1 LPKIR
6 DWRAFTEGTVLE
18 TISLQS
24 LTEQLRIPAVKVN
37 PWTPQRLAN
46 GDLGIWVGANIAACG
61 GYFALAFVVSRF
73 FAAYGLFP
81 APIWL
86 PASAAVVAAMIGEWR
101 MFPGIFMGSF
111 LCNAL
116 LFAPPLY
123 ITTIIS
129 VTNALGPVLSA
140 VVLRSLRPE
149 KGLFTS
155 FSGVISFFG
164 CITLL
169 SPAIS
174 ATGGAIAISIGQLF
188 DLGAFYSLW
197 IGWWLTDSGGT
208 LYLAPAL
215 ILWLGLEKESEAH
228 TRFVKR
234 HFDRQDLAVWALVAV
249 GSILLFLM
257 PPLRGSYI
265 RSAFPFLLV
274 VPVSWIALRMSLR
287 AAYTLVTLVSIIAAT
302 GTVVGVGPFQDLAL
316 ANPLQLV
323 GTLVVLLAMN
333 VLTIVALV
341 SERHEAAMAN
351 INKTRFLA
359 DASHELRTP
368 LNVIFGASSMMEDRS
383 LGSVPSKEYS
393 NYVRMIQQ
401 SSEYLL
407 QLIDDLTQISKIE
420 AGRFDLHEEK
430 VDLAPVVKTV
440 VDPIG
445 IQARAK
451 GITLSMDVPSLIV
464 TADPRALRQILLN
477 LLTNAIKFTPE
488 GGRVGVIA
496 RVEQDG
502 ALAVIVT
509 DNGMG
514 IPPEALEK
522 VFDPFE
528 RAHGEQQRSI
538 EGTGLGLSIVRRL
551 VTMHGG
557 TIVLKSEVGKG
568 TMATVTLPAS
578 RILHKPEEPARPLGV
593 SFGA

>member
-1 LPKIR
+1 MKISV
-6 DWRAFTEGTVLE
+6 WRAFIYERVVGV
-18 TISLQS
+18 IALQS
-24 LTEQLRIPAVKVN
+24 LTEQLRLPAGKLN
-37 PWTPQRLAN
+37 PWTPERLVK
-46 GDLGIWVGANIAACG
+46 GDIGIWVGANIAAAG
-61 GYFALAFVVSRF
+61 AYFALAFVVSRF
-73 FAAYGLFP
+73 FAVYGLFP

-101 MFPGIFMGSF
+101 MFPGIFLGSF
-111 LCNAL
+111 LCNGI

-129 VTNALGPVLSA
+129 ITNALGPVLSA

-149 KGLFTS
+149 RGLFTS
-155 FSGVISFFG
+155 FTGVIVFFG

-169 SPAIS
+169 SPAVS
-174 ATGGAIAISIGQLF
+174 ATGGAIAVSLGQPF
-188 DLGAFYSLW
+188 DLGMFYSLW
-197 IGWWLTDSGGT
+197 VGWWLTDSGGT

-228 TRFVKR
+228 TRFVKHR
-234 HFDRQDLAVWALVAV
+234 FDRQDLMVWALVAI
-249 GSILLFLM
+249 GSTLLFVM

-274 VPVSWIALRMSLR
+274 VPLAWIALKMSLR
-287 AAYTLVTLVSIIAAT
+287 AAYTLVTLVSIIAAA
-302 GTVVGVGPFQDLAL
+302 GTVAGFGPFQDLAL

-341 SERHEAAMAN
+341 SERHEAVMAN

-420 AGRFDLHEEK
+420 AGRFDLKEDN
-430 VDLAPVVKTV
+430 VDLVSIVKTV
-440 VDPIG
+440 VDPVG

-451 GITLSMDVPSLIV
+451 GITLNTDVPSLILK
-464 TADPRALRQILLN
+464 ADPRALRQILLN
-477 LLTNAIKFTPE
+477 LLTNAVKFTPE
-488 GGRVGVIA
+488 GGRVGIVARIEQSGSLVIS
-496 RVEQDG
+496 
-502 ALAVIVT
+502 VT
-509 DNGMG
+509 DTGMG
-514 IPPEALEK
+514 IPPEALGK

-528 RAHGEQQRSI
+528 RGHGEQRSI

-557 TIVLKSEVGKG
+557 SVELTSEVGKG
-568 TMATVTLPAS
+568 TMVMVTLPAS
-578 RILHKPEEPARPLGV
+578 RILREGGPVVPPPRGV
-593 SFGA
+593 SIGA

>member
-1 LPKIR
+1 M
-6 DWRAFTEGTVLE
+6 
-18 TISLQS
+18 
-24 LTEQLRIPAVKVN
+24 
-37 PWTPQRLAN
+37 LAR
-46 GDLGIWVGANIAACG
+46 GGFAAWIAANIATTAA
-61 GYFALAFVVSRF
+61 YFALAFVVSRF
-73 FAAYGLFP
+73 FAVYGLFP

-86 PASAAVVAAMIGEWR
+86 PTSAAVVAAMIGEWR

-111 LCNAL
+111 LCNAI

-123 ITTIIS
+123 LTTTIS
-129 VTNALGPVLSA
+129 FTNALGPVVSA
-140 VVLRSLRPE
+140 MVLRSLRPE
-149 KGLFTS
+149 KGLFAS
-155 FSGVISFFG
+155 FAGVIAFFG
-164 CITLL
+164 CTTLL

-174 ATGGAIAISIGQLF
+174 ATGGAIATSIGQPF
-188 DLGAFYSLW
+188 DLRSFYSTW

-215 ILWLGLEKESEAH
+215 ILWFGLEKESEAH
-228 TRFVKR
+228 ARFVKR

-274 VPVSWIALRMSLR
+274 VPLSWIALKMSLR

-302 GTVVGVGPFQDLAL
+302 GTVAGVGPFQDLAL

-333 VLTIVALV
+333 VLTIVTLV
-341 SERHEAAMAN
+341 SERHEAMTAN
-351 INKTRFLA
+351 QNKTRFLA

-368 LNVIFGASSMMEDRS
+368 LNVIFGASSLMEDRS
-383 LGSVPSKEYS
+383 LGSVPSKEYT
-393 NYVRMIQQ
+393 NYARMIQQ

-420 AGRFDLHEEK
+420 AGRFDLKEEPVGLTAIVK
-430 VDLAPVVKTV
+430 AAVDL
-440 VDPIG
+440 VD
-445 IQARAK
+445 IQAKAK
-451 GITLSMDVPSLIV
+451 GIALSFDVPSTLV
-464 TADPRALRQILLN
+464 VMADARALRQILLN
-477 LLTNAIKFTPE
+477 LLSNAVKFTPE
-488 GGRVGVIA
+488 GGRIGIVASVDAVSG
-496 RVEQDG
+496 
-502 ALAVIVT
+502 LAMSIT
-509 DNGMG
+509 DTGMG

-528 RAHGEQQRSI
+528 RGHGDSQRAI

-557 TIVLKSEVGKG
+557 SIVLKSEIGKG
-568 TMATVTLPAS
+568 TAATVTFPAERLVREDGIGS
-578 RILHKPEEPARPLGV
+578 RRVPRGV
-593 SFGA
+593 SIGS

>member
-1 LPKIR
+1 MSLLSAKISHS
-6 DWRAFTEGTVLE
+6 GIV
-18 TISLQS
+18 
-24 LTEQLRIPAVKVN
+24 PN
-37 PWTPQRLAN
+37 PWTPAILAR
-46 GDLGIWVGANIAACG
+46 GGLGSWIVGNAAATAA
-61 GYFALAFVVSRF
+61 YFALAFVVSRF

-86 PASAAVVAAMIGEWR
+86 PASAAVVAAMMGEMQ
-101 MFPGIFMGSF
+101 MFPGIFLGSF
-111 LCNAL
+111 LANDI

-123 ITTIIS
+123 LTTIIS
-129 VTNALGPVLSA
+129 FTNALGPVASA
-140 VVLRSLRPE
+140 MVLRRLRPE

-155 FSGVISFFG
+155 FSGVIAFFG

-174 ATGGAIAISIGQLF
+174 ATGGAIAISIGQPF
-188 DLGAFYSLW
+188 DLGSFYSLW
-197 IGWWLTDSGGT
+197 VGWWLTDSGGT

-234 HFDRQDLAVWALVAV
+234 HFDRQDLTVWALVAI

-274 VPVSWIALRMSLR
+274 VPLSWIALKMSLR
-287 AAYTLVTLVSIIAAT
+287 AAYTLVTLVSIFAAA
-302 GTVVGVGPFQDLAL
+302 GTVAGFGPFQDLAL

-341 SERHEAAMAN
+341 SERHEAMTASL
-351 INKTRFLA
+351 NKTRFLA

-368 LNVIFGASSMMEDRS
+368 LNVIFGASSLMEDRS
-383 LGSVPSKEYS
+383 LGSVPSKEYT
-393 NYVRMIQQ
+393 NYVKMIQQ

-420 AGRFDLHEEK
+420 AGRFDLKEEE
-430 VDLAPVVKTV
+430 VDLAGIVKAAV
-440 VDPIG
+440 ELIDL
-445 IQARAK
+445 QARAK
-451 GITLSMDVPSLIV
+451 GISLSADVPLRLIV
-464 TADPRALRQILLN
+464 KADPRALRQILLN
-477 LLTNAIKFTPE
+477 LLSNAVKFTPE
-488 GGRVGVIA
+488 GGNVRIGAGIDAADELVIS
-496 RVEQDG
+496 
-502 ALAVIVT
+502 VIDT
-509 DNGMG
+509 GIG
-514 IPPEALEK
+514 IPPEALER

-528 RAHGEQQRSI
+528 RAHNDSLRSV

-551 VTMHGG
+551 VTMHKGNV
-557 TIVLKSEVGKG
+557 VLESEVGKG
-568 TMATVTLPAS
+568 TVATVRFPTE
-578 RILHKPEEPARPLGV
+578 RIIRKKESTELRTQRGV
-593 SFGA
+593 SFGS